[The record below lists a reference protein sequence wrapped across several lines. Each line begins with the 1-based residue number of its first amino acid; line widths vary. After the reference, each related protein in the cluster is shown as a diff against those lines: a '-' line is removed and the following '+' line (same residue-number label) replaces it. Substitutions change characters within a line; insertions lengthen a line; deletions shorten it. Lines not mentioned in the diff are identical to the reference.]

1 MIICH
6 FNYQSINYL
15 QCLLFFHTNQAIKT
29 LQSPPLHQ
37 TNSQIETK
45 FPTIISQKAPII
57 FHSLLFHTLFLLL
70 RSIFYL
76 QSIPKNLIF
85 ISISLHFLFHFFLLF
100 IFSLY
105 HSFLIQKVNW
115 VCSVEAVTITLFLF
129 PRQFNCYE
137 DNNQLTPSFLFLSFD
152 ILNGFL
158 MIVMSD
164 LLMTYYS
171 LLNLKSYSFFF
182 KPLLWR

>member
-1 MIICH
+1 M
-6 FNYQSINYL
+6 FTLLSYQSSHQNPSIP
-15 QCLLFFHTNQAIKT
+15 T
-29 LQSPPLHQ
+29 LSS
-37 TNSQIETK
+37 NK
-45 FPTIISQKAPII
+45 FSKRNNI
-57 FHSLLFHTLFLLL
+57 FHNYISKGPIYFLFPSLSNSLPPIKIHISPSIHTLKSHFH
-70 RSIFYL
+70 
-76 QSIPKNLIF
+76 
-85 ISISLHFLFHFFLLF
+85 LHFTSFSFSLFLLF

>member
-1 MIICH
+1 M
-6 FNYQSINYL
+6 FTLLSYQSSHQNPSIPTSSSNKFSNRNKISHNYITKGPNYFSFPSL
-15 QCLLFFHTNQAIKT
+15 SYSFPLIKIHI
-29 LQSPPLHQ
+29 LPS
-37 TNSQIETK
+37 I
-45 FPTIISQKAPII
+45 
-57 FHSLLFHTLFLLL
+57 HTLKSHFHLH
-70 RSIFYL
+70 STSF
-76 QSIPKNLIF
+76 SF
-85 ISISLHFLFHFFLLF
+85 SLFLLF

-152 ILNGFL
+152 LSNGFL